1 MRNLLIKMAVR
12 TRFALTSRN
21 KVSLQIRRSLDA
33 YMALSRQIKR
43 EQGVVRVEV
52 PHMLG
57 IDEEMRNWSFFMILE
72 HNAIV
77 NRGITSIIQ
86 SLVRGEEPEG
96 AGAIDMKKDVLPS
109 RNPGEAQIQ
118 LFRASVE
125 DHLMMIPSL
134 GRLRRSLR
142 APHPFFG
149 RFNAHNWHCMFGLHL
164 FIHYKQAEYVI
175 RKISAGKGVG
185 IDSVQ
190 TRTAG

>member
-33 YMALSRQIKR
+33 YLALSQQIKR
-43 EQGVVRVEV
+43 EHGAVRVEV
-52 PHMLG
+52 PRMPG
-57 IDEEMRNWSFFMILE
+57 VDEEMRNWSFFMILE

-96 AGAIDMKKDVLPS
+96 AGAIDMKRDVRPS

-118 LFRASVE
+118 IFRASVE
-125 DHLMMIPSL
+125 DHLQMIPSL
-134 GRLRRSLR
+134 GRLRRGLR
-142 APHPFFG
+142 TPHPIFG
-149 RFNAHNWHCMFGLHL
+149 RFDAHNWNCMFGLHL
-164 FIHYKQAEYVI
+164 YIHYKQAEYVI
-175 RKISAGKGVG
+175 RKISAEKGG
-185 IDSVQ
+185 GAESAQ